1 MLSCVPCS
9 IAFVAIHGYASR
21 VSTPKRS
28 AKPATKPE
36 RDRSGALYVLL
47 EPAQLAALDAWVDR
61 LNSGN
66 DGPQWS
72 RTALV
77 RAMVA
82 RGLRERAEK
91 GEAP

>member
-1 MLSCVPCS
+1 VR
-9 IAFVAIHGYASR
+9 VAIRGYTRR
-21 VSTPKRS
+21 VSTPKRT
-28 AKPATKPE
+28 AKTATKPE

-47 EPAQLAALDAWVDR
+47 EPAQLAALDAWVDK
-61 LNSGN
+61 LNAGN
-66 DGPQWS
+66 DGPQWT

-82 RGLRERAEK
+82 RGLRERGEK